1 MTITRITVQ
10 TTLAILLSA
19 CTVTFIT
26 GYDQVIDTTLTK
38 MKSDFNLHFI
48 KLGRTI
54 QDSDPIN
61 QKFENFQEYYDH
73 MEVDLIMLMGR
84 AKNLGGQSSIV
95 KKQVHNLDSVMNAF
109 EEWHKKGIHDRSGD
123 DRLDIRNGINSAF
136 DAVIKLQEE
145 LKSTGKIKSTK

>member
-54 QDSDPIN
+54 QDSDPTN

-84 AKNLGGQSSIV
+84 AKILGGRSSIV

-109 EEWHKKGIHDRSGD
+109 EEWHKKGIQDRSGD
-123 DRLDIRNGINSAF
+123 DRRDIRNGINSAF

>member
-10 TTLAILLSA
+10 TTLTIFLSA

-26 GYDQVIDTTLTK
+26 GYDQVIDSTLTK

-54 QDSDPIN
+54 QDGDPTN
-61 QKFENFQEYYDH
+61 QKFRNFQDYYDH
-73 MEVDLIMLMGR
+73 MEVDLITLEGR
-84 AKNLGGQSSIV
+84 ARNLSAKSEIV
-95 KKQVHNLDSVMNAF
+95 KKQIHNLDSVMHSF
-109 EEWHKKGIHDRSGD
+109 EALHKASIPDRPDD
-123 DRLDIRNGINSAF
+123 DRRDIRNGINSAF